1 MKPLLTVAIPTYN
14 RSPKLD
20 VQLEWASRAIY
31 DHWDKCELIVSDN
44 ASTDDTT
51 TVCNKW
57 KEKLSNLIVFR
68 QSSNLGLVG
77 NVNFCISHAQG
88 KYVWTIGDDDPIN
101 LDAVISILKI
111 LENNENIGFLH
122 LNHRCVSGIDGSIV
136 HERFYPWKEDLY
148 SEDGKQIIEMC
159 LQHRQG
165 GLMFIT
171 ANILNTELA
180 NQSIQSWEYNTKNL
194 AFPLYMSAWIA
205 SRSGVYVTC
214 NNICDCVYYV
224 SSWSSRILLL
234 SHHDNPLTYQKMKE
248 IGYSSELMNQL
259 IQYPVSSFNGLKQ
272 FFKLLL
278 ISPKTFSESL
288 NVFFKSILNLKIT

>member
-20 VQLEWASRAIY
+20 IQLEWASKAISK
-31 DHWDKCELIVSDN
+31 HWDQCELIVSDN

-51 TVCNKW
+51 TICNKW
-57 KEKLSNLIVFR
+57 KEKLNNLIVFR

-77 NVNFCISHAQG
+77 NVNFCITHAQG

-101 LDAVISILKI
+101 LDAVKSILKI
-111 LENNENIGFLH
+111 LKNKENIGFLH
-122 LNHRCVSGIDGSIV
+122 LNHRCVSGVDGSIV
-136 HERFYPWKEDLY
+136 HDSFYPWKEDLY
-148 SEDGKQIIEMC
+148 SEEGKQVIEMC

-165 GLMFIT
+165 GLLFIT
-171 ANILNTELA
+171 ANVLNTELA

-214 NNICDCVYYV
+214 NNFCDCVYYV
-224 SSWSSRILLL
+224 SSWSNRLLFL

-248 IGYSSELMNQL
+248 IGYSTELMNQL
-259 IQYPVSSFNGLKQ
+259 IQYSISSFGGLKKL
-272 FFKLLL
+272 FKLLL
-278 ISPKTFSESL
+278 IAPKTFSESL
-288 NVFFKSILNLKIT
+288 NVFLKSIPNRK